1 MKPGTSTLSSED
13 VLNAFAV
20 EPAHDRS
27 TLERYLREFPQFAIE
42 LAHLSHELSRTA
54 VKAPSLSAND
64 KAKIDEAWKR
74 YSSFSPPSAVNIL
87 AALSV
92 PQLRELAIRL
102 DVPRQ
107 IISAFRE
114 HRVVV
119 SSIPQ
124 RFLSRFAAALDAS
137 VEQVTAVLR
146 LPLEAT
152 CVRSHKS
159 DEKPIM
165 AAPAT
170 FEQLLIEAQVPEDKR
185 AELMAKE

>member
-1 MKPGTSTLSSED
+1 MKPGISQLSSEE

-27 TLERYLREFPQFAIE
+27 TLERYLRQFPQYAVE
-42 LAHLSHELSRTA
+42 LAHLSHELSRAA
-54 VKAPSLSAND
+54 VKAPPLSAKD
-64 KAKIDEAWKR
+64 RATIDEAWKQ
-74 YSSFSPPSAVNIL
+74 YSSSASASNANIL
-87 AALSV
+87 ADLSV

-102 DVPRQ
+102 GVPRQ
-107 IISAFRE
+107 IITAFRE
-114 HRVVV
+114 HRVLV

-124 RFLSRFAAALDAS
+124 AFFSRFATALNAS
-137 VEQVTAVLR
+137 IEQIAAVLS
-146 LPLEAT
+146 LPLEVN

-159 DEKPIM
+159 DEKPIT